1 MSLQKNM
8 YFPYPPMTLRV
19 FKKGVKNMKIVEP
32 IRDKS
37 ELKRVEK
44 ILGKN
49 KRDLLFFV
57 LGTNSGLRIS
67 DILAL
72 NVEDVKDKEFID
84 IEEKKTGK
92 QKKFPI
98 NQKLKQLICEYII
111 DKPDD
116 DPLFMTKFKNRLER
130 CNAYIIV
137 KTACQE
143 AGIKYKIGTH
153 TLRKTFGYH
162 HYQQF
167 KDVVILQKIFNHS
180 SPSITLRYIGI
191 EQDEIFESYQNFVL

>member
-1 MSLQKNM
+1 
-8 YFPYPPMTLRV
+8 
-19 FKKGVKNMKIVEP
+19 MKIVEP

-92 QKKFPI
+92 QRTI
-98 NQKLKQLICEYII
+98 R
-111 DKPDD
+111 
-116 DPLFMTKFKNRLER
+116 LFGNGER
-130 CNAYIIV
+130 SI
-137 KTACQE
+137 
-143 AGIKYKIGTH
+143 
-153 TLRKTFGYH
+153 F
-162 HYQQF
+162 QF
-167 KDVVILQKIFNHS
+167 L
-180 SPSITLRYIGI
+180 
-191 EQDEIFESYQNFVL
+191 